1 MIQGTDSGSV
11 NPTETG
17 RPTPRSRRSSLRG
30 TALNISVMAVAT
42 GLVATLALPGYA
54 VNPAANA
61 DGVEAA
67 EAMAQLRSTQSQT
80 LTVEAETAQ
89 TVSRDQFTATT
100 EEELAAAQAAEAA
113 EAAAQAAAERRAELA
128 STYTAY
134 SGPTAQDFL
143 AAPPASYSQS
153 AVVNIGLQ
161 YVGTPYQYG
170 GTTPAGFDCSGF
182 TSYVF
187 AQVGIALPHSVSGQA
202 AMGTKISRADA
213 RPGDL
218 VVLNDHSHIGI
229 YMGNG
234 AILDAPYPGKTVQA
248 RPLWTDAYYIV
259 RIG

>member
-1 MIQGTDSGSV
+1 MIQGTDSGSA

-17 RPTPRSRRSSLRG
+17 SSTPRSARSRRSTLRG

-67 EAMAQLRSTQSQT
+67 EAMAQLRSTQSQS

-89 TVSRDQFTATT
+89 TVSRDQFTATS

-113 EAAAQAAAERRAELA
+113 AQRRAELA
-128 STYTAY
+128 ATYTAY
-134 SGPTAQDFL
+134 AGPTAEDFL

-182 TSYVF
+182 TAYVF
-187 AQVGIALPHSVSGQA
+187 AQVGISLPHSVSGQA
-202 AMGTKISRADA
+202 SMGTKISRADA
-213 RPGDL
+213 VPGDL

>member
-11 NPTETG
+11 NPTDTG
-17 RPTPRSRRSSLRG
+17 RSSPRPARSRRSTLRG

-67 EAMAQLRSTQSQT
+67 EAMAQLRSTQSQS

-89 TVSRDQFTATT
+89 TVSRDQFTATS

-113 EAAAQAAAERRAELA
+113 AARRAELA
-128 STYTAY
+128 ATYTAY

-182 TSYVF
+182 TAYVF
-187 AQVGIALPHSVSGQA
+187 AQVGISLPHSVSGQA
-202 AMGTKISRADA
+202 SMGTKISRADA
-213 RPGDL
+213 VPGDL

>member
-1 MIQGTDSGSV
+1 
-11 NPTETG
+11 
-17 RPTPRSRRSSLRG
+17 
-30 TALNISVMAVAT
+30 MAVAT

-54 VNPAANA
+54 VNPVANA

-67 EAMAQLRSTQSQT
+67 EAMAQLRSTQSQS

-89 TVSRDQFTATT
+89 TVSRDQFTATS

-113 EAAAQAAAERRAELA
+113 AARRAELA
-128 STYTAY
+128 ATYTAY

-143 AAPPASYSQS
+143 VAPPASYSQS

-182 TSYVF
+182 TAYVF

-202 AMGTKISRADA
+202 SMGTKISRADA
-213 RPGDL
+213 VPGDL

>member
-1 MIQGTDSGSV
+1 MIQGTDSGSAI
-11 NPTETG
+11 PTETG
-17 RPTPRSRRSSLRG
+17 SSTPRSARSRRSTFRG
-30 TALNISVMAVAT
+30 AALNISVMAVAT

-67 EAMAQLRSTQSQT
+67 EAMAQLRSTQSQS

-89 TVSRDQFTATT
+89 TVSRDQFTATS

-113 EAAAQAAAERRAELA
+113 AQRRAELA
-128 STYTAY
+128 ATYTAY

-182 TSYVF
+182 TAYVF
-187 AQVGIALPHSVSGQA
+187 AQVGISLPHSVSGQA
-202 AMGTKISRADA
+202 SMGTKISRADA
-213 RPGDL
+213 VPGDL

>member
-1 MIQGTDSGSV
+1 MIQGTTSGTAPLAEADRS
-11 NPTETG
+11 
-17 RPTPRSRRSSLRG
+17 TPRPSRRSTLRG
-30 TALNISVMAVAT
+30 TALNVTVMAVAT
-42 GLVATLALPGYA
+42 GIVATLALPGYA

-61 DGVEAA
+61 DGARAA
-67 EAMAQLRSTQSQT
+67 EAVAQLRSTQSQS
-80 LTVEAETAQ
+80 LTVDAAAAQ
-89 TVSRDQFTATT
+89 TVTRDQFSATT
-100 EEELAAAQAAEAA
+100 EAELAAAK
-113 EAAAQAAAERRAELA
+113 AAADAAAAAAERRAQLA
-128 STYTAY
+128 ASYTAY
-134 SGPTAQDFL
+134 SGPTAQDHL
-143 AAPPASYSQS
+143 AAPVAAYSQS
-153 AVVNIGLQ
+153 AVVNIGLR

-187 AQVGIALPHSVSGQA
+187 AQVGISLPHSVSGQA

-213 RPGDL
+213 VPGDL

-234 AILDAPYPGKTVQA
+234 AILDSPYPGKTVQA

>member
-1 MIQGTDSGSV
+1 MIQGTDSGSA

-17 RPTPRSRRSSLRG
+17 SFTPRSARSRRSTFRG

-67 EAMAQLRSTQSQT
+67 EAMAQLRTTQSQS
-80 LTVEAETAQ
+80 LTVEAGTAQ
-89 TVSRDQFTATT
+89 TVSRDQFTATS

-113 EAAAQAAAERRAELA
+113 EAAAQRRAELA
-128 STYTAY
+128 ATYTAY
-134 SGPTAQDFL
+134 SGPTAEDFL

-182 TSYVF
+182 TAYVF
-187 AQVGIALPHSVSGQA
+187 AQVGISLPHSVSGQA
-202 AMGTKISRADA
+202 SMGTKISRADA
-213 RPGDL
+213 VPGDL

-229 YMGNG
+229 YMGDG

>member
-11 NPTETG
+11 NPSETG
-17 RPTPRSRRSSLRG
+17 SSTPRSARSRRSTFRG

-61 DGVEAA
+61 DGVQAA
-67 EAMAQLRSTQSQT
+67 EAIAQLRSTQSQS

-89 TVSRDQFTATT
+89 TVSRDQFTATS

-113 EAAAQAAAERRAELA
+113 AQRRAELA
-128 STYTAY
+128 ATYTAY

-182 TSYVF
+182 TAYVF
-187 AQVGIALPHSVSGQA
+187 AQVGISLPHSVSGQA
-202 AMGTKISRADA
+202 SMGTKISRADA

>member
-1 MIQGTDSGSV
+1 LIQG
-11 NPTETG
+11 NPTASALPAEAT
-17 RPTPRSRRSSLRG
+17 RSTTRAARRSTLRG
-30 TALNISVMAVAT
+30 TALNVTVMAVAT
-42 GLVATLALPGYA
+42 GIVATLALPGYA

-61 DGVEAA
+61 EGVGTA
-67 EAMAQLRSTQSQT
+67 EAMAQLRSTQSQS
-80 LTVEAETAQ
+80 LRVDTVTAQ
-89 TVSRDQFTATT
+89 TLSRDEFTATS
-100 EEELAAAQAAEAA
+100 EAELAAA
-113 EAAAQAAAERRAELA
+113 AAAERRAQLA
-128 STYTAY
+128 ASYQAW
-134 SGPTAQDFL
+134 SGPTAEDYL
-143 AAPPASYSQS
+143 AAPVAAYDQN
-153 AVVNIGLQ
+153 AVVQIGLQ
-161 YVGTPYQYG
+161 YVGVPYQYG

>member
-1 MIQGTDSGSV
+1 LIQGTDSGSAI
-11 NPTETG
+11 PTETG
-17 RPTPRSRRSSLRG
+17 SSTSRSARYRRSTFRG

-67 EAMAQLRSTQSQT
+67 EAMAQLRSTQSQS

-89 TVSRDQFTATT
+89 TVSRDQFTATS

-113 EAAAQAAAERRAELA
+113 AQRRAELA
-128 STYTAY
+128 ATYTAY
-134 SGPTAQDFL
+134 AGPTAEDFL

-182 TSYVF
+182 TAYVF
-187 AQVGIALPHSVSGQA
+187 AQVGISLPHSVSGQA
-202 AMGTKISRADA
+202 SMGTKISRADA
-213 RPGDL
+213 VPGDL

>member
-1 MIQGTDSGSV
+1 
-11 NPTETG
+11 
-17 RPTPRSRRSSLRG
+17 
-30 TALNISVMAVAT
+30 MAVAT

-54 VNPAANA
+54 VNPVANA

-67 EAMAQLRSTQSQT
+67 EAMAQLRSTQSQS

-89 TVSRDQFTATT
+89 TVSRDQFTATS

-113 EAAAQAAAERRAELA
+113 AARRAELA
-128 STYTAY
+128 ATYTAY

-182 TSYVF
+182 TAYVF

-202 AMGTKISRADA
+202 SMGTKISRADA
-213 RPGDL
+213 VPGDL

-248 RPLWTDAYYIV
+248 RPLWTDAYYSV

>member
-1 MIQGTDSGSV
+1 MIQGT
-11 NPTETG
+11 NPGTAPIAEAG
-17 RPTPRSRRSSLRG
+17 RSTPRSARRSTLRG
-30 TALNISVMAVAT
+30 TALNVTVMAVAT
-42 GLVATLALPGYA
+42 GIVATLALPGYA

-67 EAMAQLRSTQSQT
+67 EAMAQLRSTQSQS
-80 LTVEAETAQ
+80 LTVDVEAAQ
-89 TVSRDQFTATT
+89 TVTRDQFSATS
-100 EEELAAAQAAEAA
+100 EAELAAAQAAA
-113 EAAAQAAAERRAELA
+113 AAAERRAQLA
-128 STYTAY
+128 ASYTAY
-134 SGPTAQDFL
+134 SGPTAEDHL
-143 AAPPASYSQS
+143 AAPVAAYSQS

-187 AQVGIALPHSVSGQA
+187 AQVGISLPHSVSGQA

-213 RPGDL
+213 VPGDL
-218 VVLNDHSHIGI
+218 VVFNDHSHIGI

-234 AILDAPYPGKTVQA
+234 AILDAPYPGKTVQT
-248 RPLWTDAYYIV
+248 RQLWTDAYYIV

>member
-1 MIQGTDSGSV
+1 
-11 NPTETG
+11 
-17 RPTPRSRRSSLRG
+17 
-30 TALNISVMAVAT
+30 MAVAT

-54 VNPAANA
+54 VNPVANA

-67 EAMAQLRSTQSQT
+67 EAMAQLRSTQSQS

-89 TVSRDQFTATT
+89 TVSRDQFTATS

-113 EAAAQAAAERRAELA
+113 AARRAELA
-128 STYTAY
+128 ATYTAY

-182 TSYVF
+182 TAYVF

-202 AMGTKISRADA
+202 SMGTKISRADA
-213 RPGDL
+213 VPGDL

>member
-1 MIQGTDSGSV
+1 
-11 NPTETG
+11 
-17 RPTPRSRRSSLRG
+17 
-30 TALNISVMAVAT
+30 MAVAT

-54 VNPAANA
+54 VNPVANA

-67 EAMAQLRSTQSQT
+67 EAMAQLRSTQSQS

-89 TVSRDQFTATT
+89 TVSRDQFTATS

-113 EAAAQAAAERRAELA
+113 ARRAELA
-128 STYTAY
+128 ATYTAY

-182 TSYVF
+182 TAYVF

-202 AMGTKISRADA
+202 SMGTKISRADA
-213 RPGDL
+213 VPGDL

-248 RPLWTDAYYIV
+248 RPLWTDAYYSV

>member
-1 MIQGTDSGSV
+1 
-11 NPTETG
+11 
-17 RPTPRSRRSSLRG
+17 
-30 TALNISVMAVAT
+30 MAVAT
-42 GLVATLALPGYA
+42 GLVATFALPGYA

-67 EAMAQLRSTQSQT
+67 EAMAQLRSTQSQS

-89 TVSRDQFTATT
+89 TVSRDQFTATS

-113 EAAAQAAAERRAELA
+113 AARRAELA
-128 STYTAY
+128 ATYTAY

-182 TSYVF
+182 TAYVF

-202 AMGTKISRADA
+202 SMGTKISRADA
-213 RPGDL
+213 VPGDL

>member
-1 MIQGTDSGSV
+1 MIQGTDSGSAI
-11 NPTETG
+11 PTETG
-17 RPTPRSRRSSLRG
+17 SSTPRSARSRRSTFRG

-67 EAMAQLRSTQSQT
+67 EAMAQLRSTQSQS

-89 TVSRDQFTATT
+89 TVSRDQFTATS
-100 EEELAAAQAAEAA
+100 EEELAAAQAAD
-113 EAAAQAAAERRAELA
+113 AAAQRRAELA
-128 STYTAY
+128 ATYTAY
-134 SGPTAQDFL
+134 SGPTAEDFL

-182 TSYVF
+182 TAYVF
-187 AQVGIALPHSVSGQA
+187 AQVGISLPHSVSGQA
-202 AMGTKISRADA
+202 SMGTKISRADA
-213 RPGDL
+213 VPGDL

>member
-11 NPTETG
+11 NPTDAG
-17 RPTPRSRRSSLRG
+17 GSTPRSTRSRRSSVRG

-67 EAMAQLRSTQSQT
+67 EAMAQLRSTQSQS
-80 LTVEAETAQ
+80 LTVAAETAQ
-89 TVSRDQFTATT
+89 TVSRDPFTATS

-113 EAAAQAAAERRAELA
+113 AARRAELA
-128 STYTAY
+128 ATYTAY

-202 AMGTKISRADA
+202 SMGTKISRADA

>member
-11 NPTETG
+11 NPTDTG
-17 RPTPRSRRSSLRG
+17 RSTPRPRRSTLRG

-67 EAMAQLRSTQSQT
+67 EAMAQLRSTQSQS

-89 TVSRDQFTATT
+89 TVSRDQFTATS

-113 EAAAQAAAERRAELA
+113 AARRAELA
-128 STYTAY
+128 ATYTAY

-182 TSYVF
+182 TAYVF
-187 AQVGIALPHSVSGQA
+187 AQVGISLPHSVSGQA
-202 AMGTKISRADA
+202 SMGTKISRADA
-213 RPGDL
+213 VPGDL